1 MSISK
6 TESLDE
12 VIVSNDDVFSCSLK
26 ARVRRPFAIASTVVF
41 LALSVVS
48 IVFMITSREH
58 LAGAP
63 SMPANLVTGTWR
75 QQQGSAGK
83 VMEFQQQVAS

>member
-48 IVFMITSREH
+48 IVFMITSR
-58 LAGAP
+58 AP
-63 SMPANLVTGTWR
+63 AMSANLATGNWR
-75 QQQGSAGK
+75 QQEGSAGK
-83 VMEFQQQVAS
+83 VVEFQLGRRASS